1 MASLVLV
8 RHGQS
13 QWNEKN
19 LFTGWKD
26 PDLTEKGEKEAIEAG
41 LALKESGYKF
51 DIMFTSVLLRAKRTG
66 KLILEKMGQEDLK
79 TFENEALNERNYGDL
94 AGLNKD
100 DARKKWG
107 EDQVHKWRRS
117 FDIAPPGGE
126 SLKMTA
132 ERVLPYFEETI
143 LPLLK
148 EKSEIL
154 VAAHGNSLRALVM
167 QLDKLN
173 SDEVVKLEI
182 PTGMPICYSINEHG
196 QVKNKVLMKT

>member
-51 DIMFTSVLLRAKRTG
+51 DIMFTSLLLRAKRTG
-66 KLILEKMGQEDLK
+66 KLILEQMGQEDLK

-148 EKSEIL
+148 EKSDIL

>member
-51 DIMFTSVLLRAKRTG
+51 DIMFTSVLLRDKRTG
-66 KLILEKMGQEDLK
+66 KLILEQMGQEDLK